1 MGFYTRLS
9 MRMFGQVGDVI
20 APYFSDLKSDLKKTR
35 LKTTVQEYF
44 SIAIF
49 TSLLIFIF
57 ELPLLSFI
65 FTLMLQD
72 MFFSFISAFTVSTF
86 LTILFFLAFIN
97 YPKVI
102 VRERAKKID
111 GILPFATLY
120 LSTISSTKLPLNKI
134 FNLFSKFS
142 NFGEITNQFKSLTS
156 DVEIFG
162 MDVNTSLDRAIERTP
177 SKNFKEILYGI
188 LSVNR
193 SGGDLDIYLKE
204 KAKTFIDEYRRKLY
218 EFSHQLSLY
227 IEIYL
232 TSIVLG
238 AIFFTIL
245 TAIITSINATNVS
258 NIVVLQFL
266 LIVVFLPL
274 ISAAFIILIKS
285 IIPGEA

>member
-1 MGFYTRLS
+1 

>member
-1 MGFYTRLS
+1 MRLFS
-9 MRMFGQVGDVI
+9 QVGDAI
-20 APYFSDLKSDLKKTR
+20 APYFTDLKGEMKKIR
-35 LKTTVQEYF
+35 FRMTVQEYF

-65 FTLMLQD
+65 FSLLLQD
-72 MFFSFISAFTVSTF
+72 IFFSFISAFTVSIF

-97 YPKVI
+97 YPKVM
-102 VRERAKKID
+102 VKERSKKID
-111 GILPFATLY
+111 SILPFAAIY
-120 LSTISSTKLPLNKI
+120 LSTISSTKLPLSKVCS
-134 FNLFSKFS
+134 LFSKFS
-142 NFGEITNQFKSLTS
+142 NFGEITNQFKSISNDLE
-156 DVEIFG
+156 VFG
-162 MDVNTSLDRAIERTP
+162 MDINTSLERAVERTP
-177 SKNFKEILYGI
+177 SKNLKEILYGI
-188 LSVNR
+188 LSVTR
-193 SGGDLDIYLKE
+193 SGGDLDVYLKE
-204 KAKTFIDEYRRKLY
+204 KAKTHIAEYRRKLY

-227 IEIYL
+227 IEVYL

-245 TAIITSINATNVS
+245 TAIISSISASNVT

>member
-9 MRMFGQVGDVI
+9 MRFFSPVGDAI
-20 APYFSDLKSDLKKTR
+20 APYFSDLKGELKKTR

-44 SIAIF
+44 SIATF
-49 TSLLIFIF
+49 TSLLIFVF

-65 FTLMLQD
+65 FSLLWPD
-72 MFFSFISAFTVSTF
+72 IFFNFVSAFTLSTF

-97 YPKVI
+97 YPKVM
-102 VRERAKKID
+102 VKERGKKID
-111 GILPFATLY
+111 SVLPFASLY
-120 LSTISSTKLPLNKI
+120 LATMSSTKLSLNKV
-134 FNLFSKFS
+134 FDLFSKFS
-142 NFGEITNQFKSLTS
+142 NFGEITNQFKSLTN
-156 DVEIFG
+156 DMELFG
-162 MDVNTSLDRAIERTP
+162 MDVNTSLERAIERTP
-177 SKNFKEILYGI
+177 SKNLKEILYGI

-218 EFSHQLSLY
+218 QFSQQLSFY

-238 AIFFTIL
+238 SIFFTIL
-245 TAIITSINATNVS
+245 TAIISSISSADTGS
-258 NIVVLQFL
+258 IVVIQFL

-274 ISAAFIILIKS
+274 ISAAFIVMIKS
-285 IIPGEA
+285 ITPGES

>member
-9 MRMFGQVGDVI
+9 MKLFGQAGDVI
-20 APYFSDLKSDLKKTR
+20 SPYFSDLRGELKKTR
-35 LKTTVQEYF
+35 LRTTVQEYF

-65 FTLMLQD
+65 FSLLLQD
-72 MFFSFISAFTVSTF
+72 IFFSFISAFTVSIF

-97 YPKVI
+97 YPKVM
-102 VRERAKKID
+102 VNERGKKID
-111 GILPFATLY
+111 SVLPFATLY
-120 LSTISSTKLPLNKI
+120 LSTISSTKLSLNKV
-134 FNLFSKFS
+134 FSLFSKFS
-142 NFGEITNQFKSLTS
+142 NFGEVTNQFKSLTN
-156 DVEIFG
+156 DMEMFG
-162 MDVNTSLDRAIERTP
+162 MDVNTSLERAVERTP
-177 SKNFKEILYGI
+177 SKNLKEILYGI

-204 KAKTFIDEYRRKLY
+204 KAKTHIEEYRRKLY

-227 IEIYL
+227 IEVYL

-238 AIFFTIL
+238 AIFFTVL
-245 TAIITSINATNVS
+245 TAIISSISATNVTS
-258 NIVVLQFL
+258 IVVLQFL

-285 IIPGEA
+285 IVPGEA